1 MLDLFRS
8 RDKMVRGF
16 LIVLL
21 GLVALSMVTYLIPQT
36 GMSDGT
42 GDTAVVAQI
51 GGDKLTAQDIT
62 QTIRRLTQN
71 RQIPSE
77 LLSIYAPQVIQQA
90 INEREM
96 VWKANKKGM
105 KVSADDA
112 VIAIFVSLPAVAVKD
127 VKVDGAILAQV
138 LQGQGTT
145 LAKQHTDMQR

>member
-51 GGDKLTAQDIT
+51 GGDKLTAQDINK
-62 QTIRRLTQN
+62 TIRRQTQN

-90 INEREM
+90 INERVM
-96 VWKANKKGM
+96 VWKANKMGM
-105 KVSADDA
+105 KVSADEAENALID
-112 VIAIFVSLPAVAVKD
+112 SLPAGAVKAG
-127 VKVDGAILAQV
+127 KVDG
-138 LQGQGTT
+138 
-145 LAKQHTDMQR
+145 

>member
-1 MLDLFRS
+1 MFDLFRS

-36 GMSDGT
+36 GMNEAT

-90 INEREM
+90 INERMM
-96 VWKANKKGM
+96 VWKANKMGM

-112 VIAIFVSLPAVAVKD
+112 EFVFFVSLLFCV
-127 VKVDGAILAQV
+127 V
-138 LQGQGTT
+138 LVGFVVCV
-145 LAKQHTDMQR
+145 LFA